1 VNLLFLTIGKI
12 NDISTRGIYEDLI
25 RKFHNEGHNVFVATP
40 TERRYKEKTRLIQN
54 GNVLIIKIKTLNIQK
69 TNIIEKGLASILLEY
84 QFLCAIKKYFSGFC
98 FDIILYSTPPIS
110 FTKVIKYIKHKNG
123 AISYL
128 LLKDIFP
135 QNAVDLGMIRQD
147 SLLHRYFRKIEKNLY
162 SLSDHIGCM
171 SPANI
176 DYIIAHNPGIKADKL
191 EVNPNS
197 IEPVKSCMDQKQ
209 KLILRQKYQIPLNST
224 VFIYGGNL
232 GKPQG
237 VDFLLETLYYQKE
250 KTDVFFIVVGA
261 GTEYPRVRMWFNKYQ
276 PKNSLLISKL
286 AKSEFDLLLQV
297 CDVGLIFLDRR
308 FTIPNF
314 PSRLLSYMEYKLPV
328 IAATD
333 KNTDL
338 SKVLQEN
345 NFGLW
350 SEAGDIISISNNIE
364 KLTQNPLLCAKMG
377 ENGYEYMFNNYTV
390 LNSYS
395 AIIKHFNNKKPSNLR
410 DFKQLIR

>member
-1 VNLLFLTIGKI
+1 
-12 NDISTRGIYEDLI
+12 
-25 RKFHNEGHNVFVATP
+25 
-40 TERRYKEKTRLIQN
+40 
-54 GNVLIIKIKTLNIQK
+54 
-69 TNIIEKGLASILLEY
+69 
-84 QFLCAIKKYFSGFC
+84 
-98 FDIILYSTPPIS
+98 
-110 FTKVIKYIKHKNG
+110 
-123 AISYL
+123 
-128 LLKDIFP
+128 
-135 QNAVDLGMIRQD
+135 
-147 SLLHRYFRKIEKNLY
+147 
-162 SLSDHIGCM
+162 M

-308 FTIPNF
+308 FKIQILVKYYRKIILGYGL
-314 PSRLLSYMEYKLPV
+314 RL
-328 IAATD
+328 AT
-333 KNTDL
+333 L
-338 SKVLQEN
+338 
-345 NFGLW
+345 
-350 SEAGDIISISNNIE
+350 
-364 KLTQNPLLCAKMG
+364 
-377 ENGYEYMFNNYTV
+377 
-390 LNSYS
+390 
-395 AIIKHFNNKKPSNLR
+395 
-410 DFKQLIR
+410 